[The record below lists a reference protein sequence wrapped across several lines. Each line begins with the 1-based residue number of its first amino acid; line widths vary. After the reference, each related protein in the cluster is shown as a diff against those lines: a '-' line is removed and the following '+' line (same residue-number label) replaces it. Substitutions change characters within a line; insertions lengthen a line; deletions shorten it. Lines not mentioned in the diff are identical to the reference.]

1 MIINVSI
8 GDSLI
13 MLQDLYILYGPIGA
27 KNFMVLLEDYGTE
40 GLVVSLEVHSPLV
53 QTNTK

>member
-1 MIINVSI
+1 VIINVSI

-27 KNFMVLLEDYGTE
+27 KNFMVLLEDDGIE
-40 GLVVSLEVHSPLV
+40 GFSS
-53 QTNTK
+53 